1 MENKMTNRE
10 LLHKKLLEI
19 NPKNDLTIVCDAV
32 LDNDEKVNLL
42 LKEIL
47 SGKVK
52 TNDDVV
58 LRLLEIDHGHEIR
71 KNKQ

>member
-1 MENKMTNRE
+1 MTNRE

>member
-47 SGKVK
+47 SDIVK

-58 LRLLEIDHGHEIR
+58 LRLLEIDRGHEIR